1 MKEICLMTLEN
12 ILSFLNASQL
22 KYERLNYEA
31 LDLANKINI
40 ETLSKLKGFELHQS
54 IVQKID

>member
-1 MKEICLMTLEN
+1 MTLEN
-12 ILSFLNASQL
+12 ILHFLKESQL

-40 ETLSKLKGFELHQS
+40 ETLSKLKGF
-54 IVQKID
+54 

>member
-1 MKEICLMTLEN
+1 MTLEN

-40 ETLSKLKGFELHQS
+40 ETLSNLKGFELHHN